1 MKHVMPHDLP
11 PELARKVAIKAFE
24 SYQQRYA
31 KYQPALTWLTEQRA
45 SVSMSAKGIVLSGTV
60 ELKAQTISFELEVP
74 FMLRMFKGRA
84 LKVMARELEHWV
96 AKARAGEL

>member
-11 PELARKVAIKAFE
+11 PELAREVAVKAFE

-31 KYQPALTWLTEQRA
+31 KYQPALTWVNERRA
-45 SVSMSAKGIVLSGTV
+45 SVSMSAKGIVLSGMV
-60 ELKAQTISFELEVP
+60 ELQAQAICFELDVP

-84 LKVMARELEHWV
+84 LKVMERELEHWV
-96 AKARAGEL
+96 GKARAGDL